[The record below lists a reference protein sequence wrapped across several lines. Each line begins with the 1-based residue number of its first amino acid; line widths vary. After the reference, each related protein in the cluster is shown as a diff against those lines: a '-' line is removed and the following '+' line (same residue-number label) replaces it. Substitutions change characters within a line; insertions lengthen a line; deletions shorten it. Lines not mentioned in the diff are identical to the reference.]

1 MPITRPAAITL
12 DARSL
17 LPATKTGHILETF
30 DRLQVGTAL
39 EINEETDPRALRNEM
54 AQLRPGR
61 FSWDARNLG
70 GNRWTVRLERIDENA
85 GGETFLTHVTAFTS
99 AKAGTVKELAEQMS
113 ERTYKSGDTIF
124 DEGEAWP
131 YLGIVKS
138 VGHLHAAFSGRQNA
152 YDRRASYARYAQ
164 RERHVRYRRRD
175 DARRS
180 FNRRDD
186 RHAPQRSG
194 SSRGTQ

>member
-1 MPITRPAAITL
+1 MRRNKDATVMPLTRTAAVTL

-17 LPATKTGHILETF
+17 TPATKTEQIVEQF
-30 DRLQVGTAL
+30 DKLPIGGAV

-85 GGETFLTHVTAFTS
+85 DGETFLSHVSAFTS
-99 AKAGTVKELAEQMS
+99 AKGATLKELAAQMS
-113 ERTYKSGDTIF
+113 DRSYRAGDTIF
-124 DEGEAWP
+124 DEGEVWP

-138 VGHLHAAFSGRQNA
+138 GKIIYTLLSPDGKTH
-152 YDRRASYARYAQ
+152 
-164 RERHVRYRRRD
+164 
-175 DARRS
+175 
-180 FNRRDD
+180 
-186 RHAPQRSG
+186 
-194 SSRGTQ
+194 TI

>member
-70 GNRWTVRLERIDENA
+70 SNRWTIRLERIDENA
-85 GGETFLTHVTAFTS
+85 DGEAFLSHVAAFTS
-99 AKAGTVKELAEQMS
+99 AKASTLKELAEQMS
-113 ERTYKSGDTIF
+113 ERTYNRAIR
-124 DEGEAWP
+124 
-131 YLGIVKS
+131 
-138 VGHLHAAFSGRQNA
+138 FSTKAKRGRIS
-152 YDRRASYARYAQ
+152 AS
-164 RERHVRYRRRD
+164 
-175 DARRS
+175 
-180 FNRRDD
+180 
-186 RHAPQRSG
+186 
-194 SSRGTQ
+194 